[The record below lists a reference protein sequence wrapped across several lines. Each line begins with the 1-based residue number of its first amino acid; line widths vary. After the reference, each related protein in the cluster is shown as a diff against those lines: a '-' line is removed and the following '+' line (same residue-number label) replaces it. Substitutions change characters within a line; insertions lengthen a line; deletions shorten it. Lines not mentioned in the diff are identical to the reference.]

1 MQQDNAEVLIDVDD
15 DDTQS
20 ETGSSIASSR
30 TSLRS
35 SLLDYRVEN
44 GRTYH
49 RYKDGKYAIP
59 NDEREQDRLD
69 LTHQLWLLT
78 LHDRLGVAPP
88 CKEGANVGR
97 ALDVGPGTGIWALNF
112 GDEHPE
118 AEVRT
123 LHAAHHLLSSVFL
136 NVTFE
141 VDDLEDEWIFSR
153 PFDYIHSRM
162 MSGSIA
168 DWRTYLQNCF
178 DNLKPGGYVE
188 VQDIDLFIRSD
199 DGTLKPDGPLM
210 KWTNLLHDATHKLG
224 RPYVEIPSLKQ
235 ILVDIGFEDVTL
247 DVYKWPTN
255 SWPKDAR
262 YKEIGTWSNENMAA
276 GLEAFTMGPVTRAH
290 GWTREEVDVLLV
302 EVRRDINDRRIHA
315 YWPTYCV
322 VGRKPEKQNS
332 SEDP

>member
-1 MQQDNAEVLIDVDD
+1 MQQDNAEIVIDVDD
-15 DDTQS
+15 EDTQS
-20 ETGSSIASSR
+20 EVGSSIASSR

-59 NDEREQDRLD
+59 NDEREQDRLGHHIHPWNLFPERANSIID
-69 LTHQLWLLT
+69 LTHQSWLLT
-78 LHDRLGVAPP
+78 LDDRLGVAPP
-88 CKEGANVGR
+88 CKEGVPRSAGSWTSVR
-97 ALDVGPGTGIWALNF
+97 GPEYGLSTLGTS
-112 GDEHPE
+112 
-118 AEVRT
+118 T
-123 LHAAHHLLSSVFL
+123 LKPSVPL

-162 MSGSIA
+162 ISGSIA
-168 DWRTYLQNCF
+168 DWRAYLQNCF
-178 DNLKPGGYVE
+178 DNLNPGGYVE
-188 VQDIDLFIRSD
+188 VQDKDLLIRSD
-199 DGTLKPDGPLM
+199 DDTLKPDGPLM

-255 SWPKDAR
+255 SWPRDAR
-262 YKEIGTWSNENMAA
+262 YKEIGMWSNENMAA
-276 GLEAFTMGPVTRAH
+276 GLKAFTMGPVTRAH
-290 GWTREEVDVLLV
+290 GWTR
-302 EVRRDINDRRIHA
+302 RRL
-315 YWPTYCV
+315 TFCSL
-322 VGRKPEKQNS
+322 G
-332 SEDP
+332 